1 LWTYKYI
8 YVRDGNRVKV
18 GLPLM
23 RGLGGLFR
31 AVALEQNLN
40 EGKEQAVQIL
50 GRSWGKGIWG

>member
-1 LWTYKYI
+1 MWTYKYI
-8 YVRDGNRVKV
+8 YVRDGNRVNV
-18 GLPLM
+18 GLPWM

-40 EGKEQAVQIL
+40 KGKEQAVQIL

>member
-1 LWTYKYI
+1 
-8 YVRDGNRVKV
+8 
-18 GLPLM
+18 M

-40 EGKEQAVQIL
+40 KGKEQAVQIL